1 MVLRTE
7 TGYNLIIALS
17 RCRSQENGQKYLTMA
32 KISYDK
38 MAKLFKRLETSYSA
52 GIDLLS
58 AYQKER
64 SIGSPQDRLQANRI
78 VNGLKNGEAL
88 ATAMRGVE
96 GYFPELAVAVVEAG
110 ETGGRLE
117 ESFGRLAKHYKDL
130 VNFRNKFLMSIAWPA
145 FELVA
150 CVGIIGLLILVM
162 HYVMVNIGGVDPID
176 WFGMGTTT
184 GNFLLYVGVMT
195 LFFGTLAFLIAGARL
210 GWFGTLPMRIARRV
224 PILGRTVE
232 SLALSRLAWTMSVAE
247 NAGMDA
253 LDNARLGLS
262 ATENYYYKALQPGIC
277 DDLRSGK
284 TFYESYKSTE
294 AFPQDFLDY
303 VDVGETAG
311 ELSETMDRAS
321 NDYQQKAEVSMK
333 ILGTIGF
340 VLMFGFVAIVIGGSV
355 ILLYKKL
362 YIDSIN
368 NVLNGF

>member
-1 MVLRTE
+1 MK
-7 TGYNLIIALS
+7 TG
-17 RCRSQENGQKYLTMA
+17 RKYLNMA

-88 ATAMRGVE
+88 ATAMRSVE
-96 GYFPELAVAVVEAG
+96 GYFPELAVAVVQAG

-130 VNFRNKFLMSIAWPA
+130 VAFRNKFLMSIAWPA

-150 CVGIIGLLILVM
+150 CVGIFGLLILVM
-162 HYVMVNIGGVDPID
+162 HYVMVNIGGMKESID
-176 WFGMGTTT
+176 WFGMGSTT
-184 GNFLLYVGVMT
+184 GNFLLYVAVMSII
-195 LFFGTLAFLIAGARL
+195 FGTLAFLIAGARW

-224 PILGRTVE
+224 PVVGKTIE
-232 SLALSRLAWTMSVAE
+232 SLALSRLSWTMSVAE

-262 ATENYYYKALQPGIC
+262 ATENYYYKALEPAIC
-277 DDLRSGK
+277 EDLRSGK
-284 TFYESYKSTE
+284 TFYQSYKGTD

-311 ELSETMDRAS
+311 ELAETMDRAS
-321 NDYQQKAEVSMK
+321 NDYQQKAEINMK

-355 ILLYKKL
+355 ILLAKKL
-362 YIDSIN
+362 YIDPIN
-368 NVLNGF
+368 DAANGLF